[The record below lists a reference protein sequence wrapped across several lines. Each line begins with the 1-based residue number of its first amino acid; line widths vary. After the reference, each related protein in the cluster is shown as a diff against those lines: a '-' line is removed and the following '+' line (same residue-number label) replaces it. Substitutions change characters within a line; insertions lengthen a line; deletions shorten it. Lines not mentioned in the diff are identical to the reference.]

1 MKSVT
6 VGKNKGDLNV
16 AYKSCLFK
24 NQKRKRI
31 YYSVLVTGLIVKKLK
46 LRIHSTDFKLEN
58 YDGQLMSKNLESNQ

>member
-1 MKSVT
+1 MNMKSVT

-31 YYSVLVTGLIVKKLK
+31 YYSVLVTALIVGKFQTKNPFYRFQIRKLQWA
-46 LRIHSTDFKLEN
+46 ID
-58 YDGQLMSKNLESNQ
+58 Q